1 MIRIDLTRAKSIAH
15 DRRRAKR
22 DAEFAPWDKVI
33 ALQIPGEQ
41 ANAAEAEREKIR
53 LKYAGVQTSIDG
65 AQSVDELKAIL
76 DAM

>member
-1 MIRIDLTRAKSIAH
+1 MIRIDLSKAKAIAH
-15 DRRRAKR
+15 DKRRAKR
-22 DAEFAPWDKVI
+22 DAEFAPWDKIV
-33 ALQIPGEQ
+33 ALQIPGDQ

-53 LKYAGVQTSIDG
+53 LKYAAVQTSIDG

>member
-1 MIRIDLTRAKSIAH
+1 MIRIDLSKARAIAH
-15 DRRRAKR
+15 DKRRAKR
-22 DAEFAPWDKVI
+22 DTEFAPWDKIV

-53 LKYAGVQTSIDG
+53 LKYAAVQTSIDG